1 MKISL
6 DSAKHIVEDINAR
19 LNIVPSKELYH
30 DELRIVLNEV
40 SRPTKR
46 AGDGLTLE
54 KFFAMLPKIS
64 LSKKDSGAKRR
75 A

>member
-6 DSAKHIVEDINAR
+6 NSVKHIVEDINAR
-19 LNIVPSKELYH
+19 LNIVPSEDLYR
-30 DELRIVLNEV
+30 DELRIVLSEV

-64 LSKKDSGAKRR
+64 LSKKK
-75 A
+75 